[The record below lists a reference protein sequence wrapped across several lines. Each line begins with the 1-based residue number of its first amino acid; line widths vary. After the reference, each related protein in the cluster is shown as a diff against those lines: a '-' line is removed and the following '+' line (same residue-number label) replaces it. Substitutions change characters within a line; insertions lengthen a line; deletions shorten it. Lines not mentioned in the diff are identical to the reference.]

1 MNKSVNAAVNEKA
14 PPRQTLWMI
23 VALCGLAVTFDGY
36 DLVVFGTTVPALME
50 EWQISPAEVGT
61 LASLALV
68 GMLIGALLVGT
79 LTDILGRRK
88 MLLLSVTWFSVSMVL
103 CAIAPSPELFGL
115 FRLLGGLG
123 LGGLMPTAAALVIE
137 YAPPARRNVTYAVT
151 QSGYALGGILAAA
164 LAIPLIPAAGWRV
177 MYLIGAAPLLL
188 VVPLAYRLLPESLE
202 YLVLRGRHDEALALA
217 DRMGVPLPESQT
229 GSGKRKWYSGV
240 RELVTE
246 GHRAG
251 TGLLWVACFCA
262 LLTVYGLGTWLPQIM
277 RQAQFPLGSA
287 LTFLLVFNLGSIV
300 GSLVG
305 GRAADRFGS
314 KPVVTVSFLLGAV
327 SIVLLATRPST
338 WAIYLLL
345 AVAGHGTIGTQNLIN
360 AYVTRYYPAT
370 ARSTGIGWALGI
382 GRLGAILGP
391 TIGGLII
398 DSGASWQWNFY
409 LFAAVAAVGLV
420 AAGLVPL
427 SPSLTAD
434 HAARRQA
441 PTGTP
446 ALKESTL

>member
-1 MNKSVNAAVNEKA
+1 MNKGVNTAVNEKA
-14 PPRQTLWMI
+14 PPRQTLWVI
-23 VALCGLAVTFDGY
+23 VALCGLSVTFDGY
-36 DLVVFGTTVPALME
+36 DLVVFGTTVPSLME
-50 EWQISPAEVGT
+50 EWQLSPAEVGT

-88 MLLLSVTWFSVSMVL
+88 MLLLCVTWFSVSMVL
-103 CAIAPSPELFGL
+103 CAVAPSPELFGL

-137 YAPPARRNVTYAVT
+137 YAPPARRNVTYGVM

-164 LAIPLIPAAGWRV
+164 LAIPVLPAAGWRV
-177 MYLIGAAPLLL
+177 MYLIGATPLFL
-188 VVPLAYRLLPESLE
+188 VVPLTYRLLPESLE
-202 YLVLRGRHDEALALA
+202 YLVLRGRRAEALALA
-217 DRMGVPLPESQT
+217 DRLGVPLPEPQ
-229 GSGKRKWYSGV
+229 GASGKRKWYSGV

-246 GHRAG
+246 GHRVG
-251 TGLLWVACFCA
+251 TALLWVTCFCA
-262 LLTVYGLGTWLPQIM
+262 LLTVYGLSTWLPQIM

-287 LTFLLVFNLGSIV
+287 LTFLLVFNLGSII
-300 GSLVG
+300 GSVVG
-305 GRAADRFGS
+305 GRIADRVGS
-314 KPVVTVSFLLGAV
+314 KPVVAASFMLGAV
-327 SIVLLATRPST
+327 SILLLATRPST

-360 AYVTRYYPAT
+360 AYVTRYYPSS

-382 GRLGAILGP
+382 GRFGAILGP

-398 DSGASWQWNFY
+398 DSGAAWQWNFY
-409 LFAAVAAVGLV
+409 MFAGVAVIGLF

-427 SPSLTAD
+427 SPSLA
-434 HAARRQA
+434 AERSARRQA
-441 PTGTP
+441 RIGAP
-446 ALKESTL
+446 ALKESML

>member
-1 MNKSVNAAVNEKA
+1 MSTALNEKA
-14 PPRQTLWMI
+14 PPRQTLWVI
-23 VALCGLAVTFDGY
+23 VALCGLAITFDGY
-36 DLVVFGTTVPALME
+36 DLVVFGTTVPSLMD
-50 EWQISPAEVGT
+50 EWQIGPAEIGT

-88 MLLLSVTWFSVSMVL
+88 MLMLSVTWFSMSMVL

-137 YAPPARRNVTYAVT
+137 YAPPARRNVTYSVT

-217 DRMGVPLPESQT
+217 SRMAVPLPETQT
-229 GSGKRKWYSGV
+229 GSDKRKWYSGV

-246 GHRAG
+246 GHRVG
-251 TGLLWVACFCA
+251 TALLWVACFCA
-262 LLTVYGLGTWLPQIM
+262 LLTVYGLSTWLPQIM

-287 LTFLLVFNLGSIV
+287 LTFLLVFNLGSII
-300 GSLVG
+300 GSVVG

-314 KPVVTVSFLLGAV
+314 KPMVAVSFLLGAA

-360 AYVTRYYPAT
+360 AYVTRYYPAP

-382 GRLGAILGP
+382 GRFGAVLGP
-391 TIGGLII
+391 TLGGLII
-398 DSGASWQWNFY
+398 DSGAAWQWNFY
-409 LFAAVAAVGLV
+409 LFAGVAAVGLV

-434 HAARRQA
+434 RAARRQTHA
-441 PTGTP
+441 GTS